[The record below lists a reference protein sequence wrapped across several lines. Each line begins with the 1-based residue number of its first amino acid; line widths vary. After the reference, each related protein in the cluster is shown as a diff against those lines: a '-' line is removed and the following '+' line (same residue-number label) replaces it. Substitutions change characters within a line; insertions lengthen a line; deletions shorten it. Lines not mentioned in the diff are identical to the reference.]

1 MTKFNLIKKI
11 TSWYGFEVKE
21 DEKSLKVREIGTDNS
36 YEFKT
41 LEDALKAFCE
51 IMITTNDNLKSCH
64 YQIWSDDELAFIA
77 SLLVVNCDRFSPV
90 STSTVCIGF
99 GGSIVRDDY

>member
-11 TSWYGFEVKE
+11 TTWYGFEIKE
-21 DEKSLKVREIGTDNS
+21 GEKSLKVREIGTDNS

-51 IMITTNDNLKSCH
+51 IMKITNDNLKPCH
-64 YQIWSDDELAFIA
+64 YQIWSDDELAFIG
-77 SLLVVNCDRFSPV
+77 SLILVTFDNYYYRCLPILRLYIKD
-90 STSTVCIGF
+90 I
-99 GGSIVRDDY
+99 